1 MRVQRIPRICL
12 RASMIASIASIASA
26 QSVAPEDANAAAQR
40 LFAEAIQYTVRVR
53 VAVETPFIGDGRG
66 TSSGSGFLVER
77 GRGWIFT
84 NAHVAKR
91 SPARVEIAFKDRP
104 FVSARRHYVD
114 PHLDLAVVE
123 IDSSD
128 IPPEARVAELGC
140 EDPLPSGRSVGAFG
154 HPWGLNFTATRGI
167 LSGVRF
173 RFGFEFVQT
182 DAALNPGN
190 SGGPLI
196 DLTTG
201 RVLGVNAATMS
212 RQISEGI
219 NFAVPMRHVCRV
231 LGFLLNGRDPSPPQ
245 IPLLFAVD
253 DSNEDALIVARA
265 MPGPWEDAFKPGD
278 RILAVNGE
286 RDVTNLTQLLGRL
299 RGGVERARFDIE
311 REGKQLS
318 VDMPLERQP
327 AITDRIGVRVAG
339 LIVAPAQEPDAIE
352 INPRNLLIIHSVDQS
367 SNAALNGVLS
377 GDVIYSINGQQ
388 FSDPGEFF
396 RWLEGMPRDTKLNLI
411 LRRNARARHVIYE
424 YHAKTLRLDPP
435 RMVR

>member
-1 MRVQRIPRICL
+1 MRAQRIPRICL
-12 RASMIASIASIASA
+12 RASMIASIASIAAA
-26 QSVAPEDANAAAQR
+26 QPVAPEDANTAAQR
-40 LFAEAIQYTVRVR
+40 LFAEATQYTVRVR

-114 PHLDLAVVE
+114 PHLDLAIVE

-245 IPLLFAVD
+245 IPLIFAAD

-265 MPGPWEDAFKPGD
+265 MPGPWDEAFKPGD
-278 RILAVNGE
+278 RIVAVNGE
-286 RDVTNLTQLLGRL
+286 RNVTNLTVLLGRL

-311 REGKQLS
+311 REGKPLS
-318 VDMPLERQP
+318 IEMPLERQP
-327 AITDRIGVRVAG
+327 QITDRVGVRVAG
-339 LIVAPAQEPDAIE
+339 LIVAPPQEPDAIE
-352 INPRNLLIIHSVDQS
+352 VNPGNLLVIHSVDQS
-367 SNAALNGVLS
+367 SNAALNGVLP
-377 GDVIYSINGQQ
+377 GDVIYAINGQQ
-388 FSDPGEFF
+388 FSEPGAFF
-396 RWLEGMPRDTKLNLI
+396 RWLEAMPRDTKLNLI

-424 YHAKTLRLDPP
+424 YHAKSLRLDAP